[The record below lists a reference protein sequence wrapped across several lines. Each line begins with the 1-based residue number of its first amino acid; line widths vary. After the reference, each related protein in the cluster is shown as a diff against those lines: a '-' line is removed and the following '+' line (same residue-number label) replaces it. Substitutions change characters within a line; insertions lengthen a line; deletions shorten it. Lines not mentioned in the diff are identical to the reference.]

1 MIKLH
6 NCNISIGEKQLFNCP
21 SFTLEKGQM
30 IALLGRNGSGK
41 STFLRALCGFNKSL
55 VGECWIDEKPFIQ
68 LHQKEIQKKIAYVP
82 VKQEVFGKIR
92 LKDLVLSGNMA
103 ERNFMDLIRKEEVF
117 EAMKILNQL
126 NIGHLSENLFV
137 QLSDGEQKLGLL
149 AKALFQDA
157 DYLFLDEPEAFLDV
171 GNRMKMFAELQK
183 IAQEGKSVFFS
194 THQPDLAKKYC
205 THVAFIENQVLKIID
220 ANLCNE
226 QLIHRIFLEN

>member
-1 MIKLH
+1 MITLH
-6 NCNISIGEKQLFNCP
+6 NCTISIGEKQLFNCP

-30 IALLGRNGSGK
+30 IALLGKNGSGK
-41 STFLRALCGFNKSL
+41 STFLRALCGFSKSL

-68 LHQKEIQKKIAYVP
+68 LNQKEIQKKIAFVP

-103 ERNFMDLIRKEEVF
+103 ERNFMDFIHKDEIFRATE
-117 EAMKILNQL
+117 ILNQL
-126 NIGHLSENLFV
+126 NVKQLSENLFV
-137 QLSDGEQKLGLL
+137 NLSDGEQKLGLL

-157 DYLFLDEPEAFLDV
+157 NYLFLDEPEAFLDV

-205 THVAFIENQVLKIID
+205 THVAFIEQQELKIID
-220 ANLCNE
+220 ANRCDE
-226 QLIHRIFLEN
+226 QLIHRIFLED